1 MIHAP
6 ARVKYMSI
14 TVKFF
19 ASIRVKLGKSHDT
32 IDCKGIATVADVWEQ
47 SARIPLPAHLLA
59 AVNQEYAS
67 LDQAVRDGD
76 EVAFF
81 PPVTGGQQ

>member
-1 MIHAP
+1 
-6 ARVKYMSI
+6 MSI

-19 ASIRVKLGKSHDT
+19 ASIRVKLGKSHEI
-32 IDCKGIATVADVWEQ
+32 IDCTEIATVADVWER
-47 SARIPLPAHLLA
+47 SAQVPLPAHLLA

-67 LDQAVRDGD
+67 LDQVVRDGD

-81 PPVTGGQQ
+81 PPVTGGRK

>member
-1 MIHAP
+1 
-6 ARVKYMSI
+6 MSI

-19 ASIRVKLGKSHDT
+19 ASIRMKLGKSHDT
-32 IDCKGIATVADVWEQ
+32 IDCKGIATVTDVWER
-47 SARIPLPAHLLA
+47 SARISPPAHLLA

-67 LDQAVRDGD
+67 LGQAVRDGD

-81 PPVTGGQQ
+81 PPVTGGQE

>member
-1 MIHAP
+1 VIHEP
-6 ARVKYMSI
+6 VEVKYMSI

-32 IDCKGIATVADVWEQ
+32 IDYKGVTSVADVWERTT
-47 SARIPLPAHLLA
+47 RIPPPAHLLA
-59 AVNQEYAS
+59 AVNQEYAG
-67 LDQAVRDGD
+67 LGQAVHDGD

-81 PPVTGGQQ
+81 PPVTGGQE